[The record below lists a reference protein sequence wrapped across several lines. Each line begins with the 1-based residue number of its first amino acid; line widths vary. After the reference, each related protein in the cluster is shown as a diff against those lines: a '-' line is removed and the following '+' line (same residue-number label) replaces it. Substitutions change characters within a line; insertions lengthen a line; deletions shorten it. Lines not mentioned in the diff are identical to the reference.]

1 MRKDTFDTDTLVD
14 IRIVRVDEKLSRSNR
29 IIDFTRQIK
38 NPYLFKFRKFT
49 VAAIYPNNGVR
60 FEDCLY
66 NIAK

>member
-1 MRKDTFDTDTLVD
+1 MSEETFDTGTLVD
-14 IRIVRVDEKLSRSNR
+14 IRIVRVDKKQSRSNR

-38 NPYLFKFRKFT
+38 NPYLFKSRKFT
-49 VAAIYPNNGVR
+49 VAAIYPNNGVG